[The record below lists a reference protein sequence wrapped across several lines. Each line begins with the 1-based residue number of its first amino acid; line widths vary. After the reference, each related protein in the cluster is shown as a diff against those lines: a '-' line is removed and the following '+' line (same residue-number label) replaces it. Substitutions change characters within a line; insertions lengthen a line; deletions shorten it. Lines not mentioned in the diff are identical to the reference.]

1 MKAIT
6 VRYIGPTNTRGARMK
21 ADDGDGN
28 SVTISY
34 DYELSRGERFRAAAR
49 ALCDKMNWHGR
60 LCEGWTKGGAVY
72 VFIRDSD
79 CFDV

>member
-28 SVTISY
+28 SVTIPY
-34 DYELSRGERFRAAAR
+34 DYELSREERYRSAAR
-49 ALCDKMNWHGR
+49 ALCEKMNWHGR
-60 LCEGWTKGGAVY
+60 LCGGGTKAGE
-72 VFIRDSD
+72 VFVFVRDCD